1 MSDIV
6 TTFKALADDTRVR
19 VLKLLGNGEFCV
31 CEIAFA
37 LNLEQPRLSFHLRI
51 LKKAG
56 IVIDRRQ
63 ERWILYRLNE
73 EDMFIR
79 FLLMAISEKI
89 SPEQARKDRERLCAF
104 GPKGRPCPVSAKK
117 SEARKGGCKVVAL
130 TRYGAMVK
138 KKKTVSPTARSIE

>member
-6 TTFKALADDTRVR
+6 ATFKALADDTRVR

-31 CEIAFA
+31 CEIAYA

-51 LKKAG
+51 LKEAG
-56 IVIDRRQ
+56 IILDRRQ

-89 SPEQARKDRERLCAF
+89 APEQARKDQERLSAF
-104 GPKGRPCPVSAKK
+104 GGRGKTCLADKTKGK
-117 SEARKGGCKVVAL
+117 RKNK
-130 TRYGAMVK
+130 
-138 KKKTVSPTARSIE
+138 

>member
-19 VLKLLGNGEFCV
+19 VLKLLGGGEFCV

-37 LNLEQPRLSFHLRI
+37 LGLEQPRLSFHLRI
-51 LKKAG
+51 LKEAG
-56 IVIDRRQ
+56 IILDRRQ
-63 ERWILYRLNE
+63 ERWVLYRLNE

-89 SPEQARKDRERLCAF
+89 SPEQARRDQERLCAF
-104 GPKGRPCPVSAKK
+104 GRNGRPCVGNEKKPKPGRSAVK
-117 SEARKGGCKVVAL
+117 SLR
-130 TRYGAMVK
+130 
-138 KKKTVSPTARSIE
+138 

>member
-6 TTFKALADDTRVR
+6 ATFKALADDTRVR
-19 VLKLLGNGEFCV
+19 VLKLLGGGEYCV
-31 CEIAFA
+31 CEIAHA

-51 LKKAG
+51 LKEAG
-56 IVIDRRQ
+56 IILDRRQ

-89 SPEQARKDRERLCAF
+89 SPAQARTDRERLLAF
-104 GPKGRPCPVSAKK
+104 GRKGRPCAPDEKNARPTRSA
-117 SEARKGGCKVVAL
+117 L
-130 TRYGAMVK
+130 
-138 KKKTVSPTARSIE
+138 KTAS